1 MGGAGKQSA
10 SFPQSARQPL
20 SAGAIFKAPSMMIWG
35 HRKAGIQMEPRS
47 RKDAWIHMREALH
60 ESKMKR
66 KILSSQATDP
76 HYHATALQQ
85 LMGIAPKRAA
95 NLSQ

>member
-47 RKDAWIHMREALH
+47 RKDAWIHMRGGPARVKDE
-60 ESKMKR
+60 EENTIISG
-66 KILSSQATDP
+66 
-76 HYHATALQQ
+76 Y
-85 LMGIAPKRAA
+85 
-95 NLSQ
+95 